1 MVWRYKNRWFRRW
14 LVLIIFWAVPVM
26 IVAANELREQ
36 LAYDAQDLAHSLSTW
51 TFTDAQR
58 GSPAVSRCRGSLDE
72 ARTAGCPPDVLAAN
86 AAKDQSAVEEYS
98 TRRSVLFG
106 YLWHA
111 FVGYWIVPAV
121 ALFLFGAMI
130 GVIRRSLRRPA
141 AKNDKAKQTNESAGT
156 AKPVKTSH

>member
-14 LVLIIFWAVPVM
+14 LVVIIFWAVPVM

-36 LAYDAQDLAHSLSTW
+36 LAYDAQDLAHSLASW

-58 GSPAVSRCRGSLDE
+58 ASPVISRCYGSLDE
-72 ARTAGCPPDVLAAN
+72 ARRAGCPADVIAAN
-86 AAKDQSAVEEYS
+86 VAKNQDALAEYS

-111 FVGYWIVPAV
+111 FVGYWVVPAV
-121 ALFLFGAMI
+121 TLFLLGAVI

-141 AKNDKAKQTNESAGT
+141 TKNDKTKQANESARI
-156 AKPVKTSH
+156 AKP

>member
-14 LVLIIFWAVPVM
+14 LVLIVFWAVPVM

-58 GSPAVSRCRGSLDE
+58 ASPAISRCQGSLDE
-72 ARTAGCPPDVLAAN
+72 ARTAGCPPEVVAAN
-86 AAKDQSAVEEYS
+86 AAKNRDAQQEYS

-111 FVGYWIVPAV
+111 FVGYWVVPAV
-121 ALFLFGAMI
+121 ALFLLGAVI
-130 GVIRRSLRRPA
+130 GVIRRSLRRPP
-141 AKNDKAKQTNESAGT
+141 AKNDKPKQATEAT
-156 AKPVKTSH
+156 RIAKP

>member
-26 IVAANELREQ
+26 IVAVNEIREQ
-36 LAYDAQDLAHSLSTW
+36 LTYDAQDLARIQSTW

-58 GSPAVSRCRGSLDE
+58 ASPAASRCHGSLDE
-72 ARTAGCPPDVLAAN
+72 ARIAGCPPDVLAAN
-86 AAKDQSAVEEYS
+86 AAKNRDAVEEYS
-98 TRRSVLFG
+98 IRRSVLFS

-121 ALFLFGAMI
+121 TLFLFGAVI
-130 GVIRRSLRRPA
+130 GVIRRSLRHPA
-141 AKNDKAKQTNESAGT
+141 TKKPEAKPANEST
-156 AKPVKTSH
+156 RIAKP

>member
-36 LAYDAQDLAHSLSTW
+36 LAYDAQDLDHSLSTW
-51 TFTDAQR
+51 TLTDAQR
-58 GSPAVSRCRGSLDE
+58 ASPAVSRCHGSLDE
-72 ARTAGCPPDVLAAN
+72 ARTAGCPPDVVAAN
-86 AAKDQSAVEEYS
+86 AAKNQDAQAEYS

-111 FVGYWIVPAV
+111 FVGYWVVPAV
-121 ALFLFGAMI
+121 TLFLLGAVI
-130 GVIRRSLRRPA
+130 GVIRRSLRRPP
-141 AKNDKAKQTNESAGT
+141 AKNDNPKQANEST
-156 AKPVKTSH
+156 RIAKP

>member
-26 IVAANELREQ
+26 IVAANEIREQ
-36 LAYDAQDLAHSLSTW
+36 LAYDAQDLAHSLSSW

-58 GSPAVSRCRGSLDE
+58 ASPAISRCYGSLDE
-72 ARTAGCPPDVLAAN
+72 ARAAGCPPEVLAAN
-86 AAKDQSAVEEYS
+86 AAKNQDAIAEYS

-111 FVGYWIVPAV
+111 FIGYWVVPAV
-121 ALFLFGAMI
+121 ALFLLGAVI
-130 GVIRRSLRRPA
+130 GVIRRSLRRPPT
-141 AKNDKAKQTNESAGT
+141 KSDKAKQANEST
-156 AKPVKTSH
+156 RIAKP

>member
-58 GSPAVSRCRGSLDE
+58 ASPTVSRCHGSLDE
-72 ARTAGCPPDVLAAN
+72 ARAAGCPPDVVAAN
-86 AAKDQSAVEEYS
+86 AAKNQDAQQEYS

-111 FVGYWIVPAV
+111 FVGYWVVPAIT
-121 ALFLFGAMI
+121 LFLLGAVI
-130 GVIRRSLRRPA
+130 GVIRRSLCRPP
-141 AKNDKAKQTNESAGT
+141 AKNDKAKQANEST
-156 AKPVKTSH
+156 RIAKP

>member
-26 IVAANELREQ
+26 IVAVNEIREQ
-36 LAYDAQDLAHSLSTW
+36 LAYDAQDLARIQSAW
-51 TFTDAQR
+51 IFTDAQHA
-58 GSPAVSRCRGSLDE
+58 SPAASRCHGSLDE
-72 ARTAGCPPDVLAAN
+72 ARIAGCPPDVLAAN
-86 AAKDQSAVEEYS
+86 AAKNQDAVEEYS
-98 TRRSVLFG
+98 IRRSVLFS

-121 ALFLFGAMI
+121 TLFLLGAVI

-141 AKNDKAKQTNESAGT
+141 TKKQEAEPDHEST
-156 AKPVKTSH
+156 RIAKP